1 MRIPNSTEDGPRPGQ
16 KNALTTTA
24 VEEQLLLAFRALGA
38 EGDYLVLGLTTL
50 IKSMPPVLPQAA
62 QSEHSMS
69 LVEAGVMT
77 AEDVAA
83 AEYEL
88 AQGALPLVESG
99 GWLSSAWETVSLDSA
114 SAFLHRTPQDIVSAA
129 ERGELL
135 MVEISGERR
144 IPTWQFTTR
153 PVGHLLPHLAELLPA
168 LLERWH
174 PLSIG
179 RFFTTRQEDLID
191 EGMKTPAAWLEDGG
205 APCEVLD
212 LISAGLYR

>member
-1 MRIPNSTEDGPRPGQ
+1 
-16 KNALTTTA
+16 
-24 VEEQLLLAFRALGA
+24 
-38 EGDYLVLGLTTL
+38 
-50 IKSMPPVLPQAA
+50 
-62 QSEHSMS
+62 
-69 LVEAGVMT
+69 
-77 AEDVAA
+77 
-83 AEYEL
+83 
-88 AQGALPLVESG
+88 
-99 GWLSSAWETVSLDSA
+99 
-114 SAFLHRTPQDIVSAA
+114 
-129 ERGELL
+129 

-153 PVGHLLPHLAELLPA
+153 PVGHLLPHLAELLPE